1 MNRCEYSNFSPL
13 DPFNIYAIAAVL
25 LVDYVYSQR
34 KPMGVSL
41 VQFNSVN
48 SRERRWSFFF
58 KTSFAYYEL
67 SSVVKKPAFLTAA
80 PALCYVCKL
89 LPI

>member
-1 MNRCEYSNFSPL
+1 MNVCDFVNFSLL

-41 VQFNSVN
+41 VKFNSVN
-48 SRERRWSFFF
+48 SRERRWSFFS
-58 KTSFAYYEL
+58 KPSFAYYEL
-67 SSVVKKPAFLTAA
+67 SSVVKNLAFLTAA
-80 PALCYVCKL
+80 PALCYVL
-89 LPI
+89 